1 MRQTIGRSVLVA
13 VLAAGLVPAGVTS
26 AAASSAAVR
35 KPAFGPLGYGNLKL
49 GMTAAKAKATGRIV
63 HKPDGDSSRCT
74 TWDLK
79 ESPYPEYRVGM
90 YISKKLGVVVIVA
103 PSGARTPK
111 GIGIGS
117 TSAQLKAA
125 YPNLR
130 RGPGGY
136 PAATVP
142 GNRKAYYLFNERKG
156 EVVEM
161 SLVMAKQDC
170 LRVD

>member
-1 MRQTIGRSVLVA
+1 MRQTLGRSVLVVA
-13 VLAAGLVPAGVTS
+13 LAAGLVPVGV
-26 AAASSAAVR
+26 ASSAAAAVQR
-35 KPAFGPLGYGNLKL
+35 PAFGPLGYGNLKL
-49 GMTAAKAKATGRIV
+49 GMTAAKARATGRIV
-63 HKPDGDSSRCT
+63 RKPDGDSARCT
-74 TWDLK
+74 TYDLK
-79 ESPYPEYRVGM
+79 ESPYNEYRVGM

-103 PSGARTPK
+103 PDGARTPK

-117 TSAQLKAA
+117 TSTQLRAA
-125 YPNLR
+125 YPKLR

-142 GNRKAYYLFNERKG
+142 GNPKAYYLFNERKG

-161 SLVMAKQDC
+161 SLALAKQDC